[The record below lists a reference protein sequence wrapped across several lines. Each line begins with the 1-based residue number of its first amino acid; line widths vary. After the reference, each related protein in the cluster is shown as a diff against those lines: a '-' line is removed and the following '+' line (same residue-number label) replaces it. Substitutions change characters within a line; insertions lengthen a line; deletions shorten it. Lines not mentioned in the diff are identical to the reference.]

1 MENDRWYKRLGW
13 FLFYSVITLLIFFV
27 IDFAFNEFTEKYTS
41 TKFTA
46 FYVEAEYTYKESD
59 TITLTLDTDAT
70 TFTVDLWIDGIDTG
84 LKFENE
90 KTITFKLSELSFDL
104 DKGTHEIQ
112 SSVFGKKGVSREREV
127 VISTSLIIE

>member
-1 MENDRWYKRLGW
+1 MQ
-13 FLFYSVITLLIFFV
+13 
-27 IDFAFNEFTEKYTS
+27 EKN
-41 TKFTA
+41 
-46 FYVEAEYTYKESD
+46 
-59 TITLTLDTDAT
+59 TITLTFDTDAT